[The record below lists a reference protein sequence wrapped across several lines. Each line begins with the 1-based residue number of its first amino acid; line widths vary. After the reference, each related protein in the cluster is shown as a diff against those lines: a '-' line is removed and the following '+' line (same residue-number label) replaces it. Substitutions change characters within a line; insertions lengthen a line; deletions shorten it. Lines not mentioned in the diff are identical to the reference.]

1 MCLVVYSSMRLSRCK
16 SRCASC
22 SLVPV
27 PAICSIASL
36 ECENISTLFINDVLT
51 ELTRF
56 WACILPVMLMT
67 QIEPLWISNRRI
79 FIRESSSRIYSP
91 YVFAIGQ
98 LLGEIP
104 YSVLCAFVYWVLMVW
119 PMGIGQGAAGTNGNG
134 FMFLVILF
142 VEFFGSK
149 CSPSLRIHLYAEPL
163 VPVTFGQFIGAIS
176 PNIQVSVV
184 VCYVYCLSLT

>member
-1 MCLVVYSSMRLSRCK
+1 
-16 SRCASC
+16 
-22 SLVPV
+22 
-27 PAICSIASL
+27 
-36 ECENISTLFINDVLT
+36 
-51 ELTRF
+51 
-56 WACILPVMLMT
+56 MLMT

-104 YSVLCAFVYWVLMVW
+104 YSILCAFVYWVLMVW
-119 PMGIGQGAAGTNGNG
+119 PMGFGQGAAGTNGNG

-149 CSPSLRIHLYAEPL
+149 CSHSLRIYLRAEPL
-163 VPVTFGQFIGAIS
+163 IPVTFGQFIGAVS
-176 PNIQVSVV
+176 PNIQVSLFI
-184 VCYVYCLSLT
+184 CYVYYLLLT